1 MSEKGRIF
9 PAASALPFSAESAM
23 IFPSSGRGVAVL
35 KKILIADHADTWREV
50 LREILEQDYQV
61 FDCADGA
68 QACKITEQERP
79 DVLVLDLMLPGK
91 DVLGI
96 LKELSFFREKPRT
109 VITGRYVSDHVH
121 AALERYRVDL
131 IMMKPCEAR
140 NLAER
145 ISELLSVEEHM
156 VVRGAYDPIM
166 ALLVELGV
174 RTSQQGFRFLRTGI
188 ELLMEDPNQMLTK
201 HLYPAIAAR
210 HNTSTGNVEKGIRT
224 AVCSAWK
231 RRRNDVWRR
240 YFAPAR
246 NGEIPKP
253 TSGQFLFQL
262 TDALMASQNRH
273 A

>member
-1 MSEKGRIF
+1 M
-9 PAASALPFSAESAM
+9 
-23 IFPSSGRGVAVL
+23 

-96 LKELSFFREKPRT
+96 LKELSSFREKPRT

-145 ISELLSVEEHM
+145 ISELLSVLAPEEAEILKLRFGLEGGLPM
-156 VVRGAYDPIM
+156 SPEETGRKLGLTAAEVVAKEAA
-166 ALLVELGV
+166 ALAK
-174 RTSQQGFRFLRTGI
+174 LR
-188 ELLMEDPNQMLTK
+188 N
-201 HLYPAIAAR
+201 
-210 HNTSTGNVEKGIRT
+210 
-224 AVCSAWK
+224 
-231 RRRNDVWRR
+231 
-240 YFAPAR
+240 
-246 NGEIPKP
+246 
-253 TSGQFLFQL
+253 
-262 TDALMASQNRH
+262 
-273 A
+273 